1 MQPLVDPKAV
11 AGGNAA
17 NGVDHLNMPFIWGIS
32 LVAAMGGLLFGWD
45 FIVVGGAKPFYE
57 KFFQITSENL
67 SGWAISCAFVGCLIG
82 ALVCGGLSDRFG
94 RKRLLILAA
103 SLFTISSIGTGMV
116 NGLTAFVIWRII
128 GGVAIGLASNLS
140 PMYIAEVAPSSI
152 RGRLVSINQLTIV
165 IGSLLAQIVNWQVA
179 AQEQFPAR
187 ATTPRAVLAK
197 VEELKSHAH
206 AFAARK
212 PDLQVRETRAADLQA
227 IDARARILQD
237 RYPDLDLSNK
247 SMVAALER
255 NRDPFYNA
263 SDASTKEPD
272 APRSAAE
279 DLKSLAD
286 KAEWWEIY
294 DSWNGRIGWRWMF
307 GLTAVPSLLFFV
319 LMFFVPESPR
329 WLAKNGKPAL
339 AQSILGRIG
348 GDAYARRTIDEIEA
362 TLVNEVEKVDF
373 RELLAPK
380 MRKVL
385 LIGVALAVFQ
395 QWCGMNVMFY
405 YADKVFTSAGY
416 GISQLM
422 FNIVVTGAACLIATV
437 IAIYTV
443 DIVGR
448 RKLMLLGA
456 GGLSILHC
464 AIATCYYYQSQGPHL
479 LSLIIAIIACYAL
492 TLAPVTWV
500 VLSEIFPN
508 RIRGAAVSV
517 SVFALWFGCYSVG
530 QSFPFVTK
538 QLGMARAFW
547 IFSAICLAGFVFIW
561 FKLPETKGKSLEQ
574 IEKELVD

>member
-1 MQPLVDPKAV
+1 MQPLADPKHT
-11 AGGNAA
+11 AGGDNA
-17 NGVDHLNMPFIWGIS
+17 NGMDHFNMPFIWGIS

-57 KFFQITSENL
+57 KFFHITSENL
-67 SGWAISCAFVGCLIG
+67 SGWAVSCAFIGCLIG
-82 ALVCGGLSDRFG
+82 AMVSGGLSDRFG
-94 RKRLLILAA
+94 RKRLLILAGF
-103 SLFTISSIGTGMV
+103 LFTVSSIGTGMA
-116 NGLTAFVIWRII
+116 NTLTAYVIWRII

-140 PMYIAEVAPSSI
+140 PMYIAEVAPASI
-152 RGRLVSINQLTIV
+152 RGRLVSVNQLTIV

-179 AQEQFPAR
+179 AQEKFPER
-187 ATTPRAVLAK
+187 AMTPQAVLAK
-197 VEELKSHAH
+197 VENLKSHA
-206 AFAARK
+206 ADFQARK
-212 PDLQVRETRAADLQA
+212 ADPQIRETRAADLQA
-227 IDARARILQD
+227 IDERARVLQE
-237 RYPDLDLSNK
+237 RYPKLDLSDK
-247 SMVAALER
+247 SMVAALQ
-255 NRDPFYNA
+255 
-263 SDASTKEPD
+263 KEPD
-272 APRSAAE
+272 AFYHASDAASNAPDAAKNAVE

-286 KAEWWEIY
+286 KAEWWEIC

-307 GLTAVPSLLFFV
+307 GLTAVPSLLFFL

-329 WLAKNGKPAL
+329 WLAKNGKPAK
-339 AQSILGRIG
+339 AQGILGRIG

-373 RELLAPK
+373 RELLEPR

-385 LIGVALAVFQ
+385 LIGVVLAVFQ

-405 YADKVFTSAGY
+405 YADRVFGSAGY
-416 GISQLM
+416 GINQLM
-422 FNIVVTGAACLIATV
+422 ASIVTTGAACLVATI

-448 RKLMLLGA
+448 RILMLLGA
-456 GGLSILHC
+456 ASLMILHF
-464 AIATCYYYQSQGPHL
+464 AIATCYYNEIQGIFL
-479 LSLIIAIIACYAL
+479 KSLIIAIIACYAL

-500 VLSEIFPN
+500 VISEIFPN

-547 IFSAICLAGFVFIW
+547 IFSAICLAGLVFIW